1 MIERIIHWSVFNR
14 FFVLLTTL
22 ILVGAGLFAFK
33 NTPVDAI
40 PDLSDVQVI
49 IKTSYPGQAPQV
61 VEDQV
66 TYPLT
71 TAMLSVPGAQT
82 VRGYSFFGD
91 SYVYII
97 FDDDTDLYWARS
109 RVLEYLSQVAPS
121 LPDSAKPQLGPD
133 ATGVGWVYLYALIDK
148 TGQHDISQLR
158 SIQDWFL
165 KYELQTVDGVSE
177 VAAIGGM
184 VKQYQVMVNP
194 DKLRAYDIPLSLI
207 QTAISQGNQEV
218 GASVVEMAE
227 AEYMVT
233 ASGYIQS
240 VADLDAIPLGL
251 NVNGTP
257 LLLGDVADIKVG
269 PQMRRGIAELNGEGE
284 TVGGVVVMRYGEN
297 AQKTI
302 NGVKAKLAALK
313 KGLPDGVEIVTVYDR
328 SGLIERAVDNLWS
341 KLIEELA
348 VVALVCVVFLFHV
361 RSSIVAIISLPLG
374 ILVSF
379 IIMYFQGINANI
391 MSLGGIAIA
400 IGAMTDGAI
409 VMIENMHK
417 HMEAY
422 TKDKPLT
429 NEARWQLV
437 AKSASEV
444 GPALFFSLLII
455 TVSFLP
461 VFILEAQE
469 GRMFAPL
476 AYTKTYAMAASAGLA
491 ITLVPVLMGYFI
503 RGKVISEHKN
513 PVNRALI
520 AGYKPILKL
529 VLTYPKATIVAALVI
544 TWVGFSPLDKIG
556 SEFIPP
562 LDEGDLMY
570 MPTTYPGISIGKAR
584 ELLQQTDKLIRTVPE
599 VQSVFGKVGR
609 AETATD
615 PAPLTMIETFIQ
627 LKPKSEWRDGVTTE
641 SLKQE
646 FDKLVQFPG
655 LTNAWV
661 MPIKTRI
668 DMLATGI
675 KTPVG
680 IKVAGSD
687 LAVIQKIGQQLETVL
702 KDYPGTASVY
712 SERVAGGRYIK
723 VDIDRVKAARFGLNI
738 ADVQQVV
745 ATAIGG
751 MNVTQT
757 VEGLER
763 YPVNL
768 RYPQDY
774 RDSPEQLQKLPIVTP
789 KGQRIALADVAN
801 VYVEDG
807 PPGIKSENARIN
819 GWTFID
825 IDGVDIGSY
834 VAGAKAKVAS
844 EVDLPA
850 GYSISW
856 AGQYE
861 YMERA
866 QEKLSY
872 VLPLT
877 LAIII
882 VLLYLNFRSF
892 AEVAIIMGTL
902 PLAMIG
908 GIWLMYLEGFNF
920 SVAVGVG
927 FIALAGVA
935 VEIGVIMLV
944 YLNQAYNEAQSAAKA
959 EGRAFDHQ
967 ALVASIIQGAG
978 LRVRPVMMTVATI
991 IIGLMPILYG
1001 SGTGSEVMSRIA
1013 APMVGG
1019 MASAIVLTL
1028 LVLPAVYLLWKST
1041 KLEHHHKAPFSLLKT
1056 SRKYHK
1062 WLMAFLGAQF
1072 VIWSV
1077 TGAYMVFFDI
1087 DYIHGDSLVNNQ
1099 QTKINSNKINYTLAE
1114 LATKY
1119 GTPDDL
1125 SLGVFID
1132 TPVYRFSQGENK
1144 YLVDATNGELLSP
1157 LPKAL
1162 AVKIAQHEYT
1172 GDGAVINTQLIE
1184 QNPPF
1189 ELNPKVLPAWRVNF
1203 DNFGAPSIYISATTG
1218 EIVGKV
1224 HEWWRLFDWMF
1235 RFHVM
1240 DYQDS
1245 EADNQLLFWTVLF
1258 GLLAATCGL
1267 CLTFY
1272 RIFKSNTPFVTP
1284 VKQPLT
1290 SNLSSRGAINE

>member
-1 MIERIIHWSVFNR
+1 MIESIIRWSIGNR
-14 FFVLLTTL
+14 FFVLLVTL
-22 ILVGAGLFAFK
+22 IIAFGGLYSLEK
-33 NTPVDAI
+33 TPVDAI

-61 VEDQV
+61 VQDQV
-66 TYPLT
+66 TFPLT

-109 RVLEYLSQVAPS
+109 RVLEYLSQVASS

-133 ATGVGWVYLYALIDK
+133 ATGVGWVYIYALTDK
-148 TGQHDISQLR
+148 SGNHDLSQLR

-165 KYELQTVDGVSE
+165 KYELQTVPGVSE
-177 VAAIGGM
+177 VAAVGGM
-184 VKQYQVMVNP
+184 VKQYQVQVDP
-194 DKLRAYDIPLSLI
+194 DKLRAYNVPLSHI
-207 QTAISQGNQEV
+207 QMALKRGNKET

-233 ASGYIQS
+233 ATGYIQS
-240 VADLDAIPLGL
+240 VADIEKIPLGI
-251 NVNGTP
+251 NEQGTP
-257 LLLGDVADIKVG
+257 LRIGDVATVNLG

-284 TVGGVVVMRYGEN
+284 VVGGVVVMRFGEN
-297 AQKTI
+297 AQQTI
-302 NGVKAKLAALK
+302 NGVNEKLESLK
-313 KGLPDGVEIVTVYDR
+313 SSLPEGVEIVPVYDR
-328 SGLIERAVDNLWS
+328 SKLIDRAVDNLWS
-341 KLIEELA
+341 KLLEELA
-348 VVALVCVVFLFHV
+348 VVAIVCVAFLFHL
-361 RSSIVAIISLPLG
+361 RSSIVAVVTLPLG

-379 IIMYFQGINANI
+379 IIMYMQGINANI

-417 HMEAY
+417 HMEK
-422 TKDKPLT
+422 TPLT
-429 NEARWQLV
+429 DENRWQIV
-437 AKSASEV
+437 AKAASEV

-469 GRMFAPL
+469 GRMFSPL

-503 RGKVISEHKN
+503 RGKVVSEKKN
-513 PVNRALI
+513 PLNRLLI
-520 AGYKPILKL
+520 AIYMPVLKQ
-529 VLTYPKATIVAALVI
+529 VMRFPKSTIVAAVLVTI
-544 TWVGFSPLDKIG
+544 VGFWPVDKIG

-599 VQSVFGKVGR
+599 VENVFGKVGR

-627 LKPKSEWRDGVTTE
+627 LKPQEQWREGVTTE
-641 SLKQE
+641 SLKAE
-646 FDKLVQFPG
+646 FDKLVKFPG

-680 IKVAGSD
+680 IKVAGPELD
-687 LAVIQKIGQQLETVL
+687 VIQEIGQQIEQLLPEVT
-702 KDYPGTASVY
+702 GTASVY

-723 VDIDRVKAARFGLNI
+723 VDISRDKASRFGLNI
-738 ADVQQVV
+738 EDVQQVV
-745 ATAIGG
+745 STAIGG

-757 VEGLER
+757 IEGQER

-774 RDSPEQLQKLPIVTP
+774 RDSPEQLSRLPVVTP
-789 KGQRIALADVAN
+789 NGQRIALGDVADIR
-801 VYVEDG
+801 VENG

-825 IDGVDIGSY
+825 IDGVDVGTY
-834 VAGAKAKVAS
+834 VENAKEYLAS
-844 EVDLPA
+844 NLTLPA
-850 GYSISW
+850 GYSINW

-866 QEKLSY
+866 KEKLTY

-877 LAIII
+877 LAIIVI
-882 VLLYLNFRSF
+882 LLYLNFRAFS
-892 AEVAIIMGTL
+892 EVAIIIVTL
-902 PLAMIG
+902 PMAMIG
-908 GIWLMYLEGFNF
+908 GLWLMYLEGFNF

-944 YLNQAYNEAQSAAKA
+944 YLNQALAELKEKA
-959 EGRAFDHQ
+959 EERAEPISNDAYQ
-967 ALVASIIQGAG
+967 DALLHGAG

-1001 SGTGSEVMSRIA
+1001 TGTGSEVMSRIA

-1019 MASAIVLTL
+1019 MTSAVLLTL
-1028 LVLPAVYLLWKST
+1028 IVLPAIYSIVK
-1041 KLEHHHKAPFSLLKT
+1041 KPQVN
-1056 SRKYHK
+1056 
-1062 WLMAFLGAQF
+1062 AF
-1072 VIWSV
+1072 
-1077 TGAYMVFFDI
+1077 
-1087 DYIHGDSLVNNQ
+1087 
-1099 QTKINSNKINYTLAE
+1099 NK
-1114 LATKY
+1114 
-1119 GTPDDL
+1119 
-1125 SLGVFID
+1125 
-1132 TPVYRFSQGENK
+1132 
-1144 YLVDATNGELLSP
+1144 
-1157 LPKAL
+1157 
-1162 AVKIAQHEYT
+1162 
-1172 GDGAVINTQLIE
+1172 
-1184 QNPPF
+1184 
-1189 ELNPKVLPAWRVNF
+1189 
-1203 DNFGAPSIYISATTG
+1203 
-1218 EIVGKV
+1218 
-1224 HEWWRLFDWMF
+1224 
-1235 RFHVM
+1235 
-1240 DYQDS
+1240 
-1245 EADNQLLFWTVLF
+1245 
-1258 GLLAATCGL
+1258 GL
-1267 CLTFY
+1267 
-1272 RIFKSNTPFVTP
+1272 
-1284 VKQPLT
+1284 
-1290 SNLSSRGAINE
+1290 SNLELENNA